1 MKLNKKIVGFV
12 ALIAV
17 PAIAFAAAA
26 DVIKARQANFKK
38 IGGAFKA
45 INDELK
51 KSEPSVAVL
60 RSNANVMNAAAVTN
74 MRSFPKGT
82 GPASGVKTAAL
93 PAIWVKPVEFK
104 AAGAKFT
111 KATGALK
118 KAAAGGDLATIKA
131 AAGGLGMNCKG
142 CHDEFKAKN

>member
-1 MKLNKKIVGFV
+1 MKLNKKILGFV

-17 PAIAFAAAA
+17 PAIAVAAVA
-26 DVIKARQANFKK
+26 DVIKTRQANFKK

-60 RSNANVMNAAAVTN
+60 RINANVMNTAAIAN
-74 MRSFPKGT
+74 MKAFPKGS

-93 PAIWVKPVEFK
+93 PAIWVKPVVFK

-111 KATGALK
+111 KATGAMK
-118 KAAAGGDLATIKA
+118 KAAAGGDLDTIRG

>member
-1 MKLNKKIVGFV
+1 MKLNKKILGFV

-17 PAIAFAAAA
+17 PAIAAAAVA

-60 RSNANVMNAAAVTN
+60 RANANVMNTAAIRN
-74 MRSFPKGT
+74 MKSFPKGS
-82 GPASGVKTAAL
+82 GPASGIKTAAL

-104 AAGAKFT
+104 VAGAKFI

-118 KAAAGGDLATIKA
+118 KATASGDLAAIRGAAGGI
-131 AAGGLGMNCKG
+131 GMNCKG

>member
-1 MKLNKKIVGFV
+1 MKLNKKILGFV

-17 PAIAFAAAA
+17 PAIAVAAVA

-60 RSNANVMNAAAVTN
+60 RANANVMNTAAIRN
-74 MRSFPKGT
+74 MKSFRKST
-82 GPASGVKTAAL
+82 VPASGVKTTSL
-93 PAIWVKPVEFK
+93 SAI
-104 AAGAKFT
+104 
-111 KATGALK
+111 
-118 KAAAGGDLATIKA
+118 
-131 AAGGLGMNCKG
+131 
-142 CHDEFKAKN
+142 